1 VTVYNPIANDYFD
14 TATGYWM
21 VKRDSLYGRNIY
33 RVDTRLQEAHK
44 IGERFRA
51 VVAVEGFNLF
61 NHSNYG
67 TFNGVAN
74 NPLYG
79 NPQATTSSA
88 TGIPVEWRPRS
99 LQFLGRFEF

>member
-1 VTVYNPIANDYFD
+1 
-14 TATGYWM
+14 M

-67 TFNGVAN
+67 TYNGSQTIRSTALRGHN
-74 NPLYG
+74 LICDRHSRRMA
-79 NPQATTSSA
+79 ATFTAISSDA
-88 TGIPVEWRPRS
+88 S
-99 LQFLGRFEF
+99 SSNLS